1 VREYF
6 DYLPET
12 GRLVRI
18 KNKTSGRI
26 GKIVGRIEGNKG
38 CQYRRVPFLNSS
50 WPASWMV
57 WAWHHGSFPN
67 EMLARRNGD
76 SLDDSIENLALW
88 TELRR
93 PVKVAHDLPSEDQPD
108 TMLGDLPE
116 AFNTGIYE
124 IRNTKNGRRYIG
136 SAVNVSKRWRDHI
149 RQLEDGRHHSRFMQR
164 CWNKNGSDCF
174 IFRVLLAC
182 EKNDLLMYE
191 QRAID
196 TIQPQ
201 YNSAPKAGSQ
211 LGLKMSDEAKA
222 KMAAAAR
229 RTKNFTGCT
238 HSEETKR
245 RISEKKR
252 GVKQNPDVVAK
263 RASSIRALKG
273 RHSAKKFTESQII
286 EIRARSDAG
295 EKNIVIAREYGVS
308 DSVICEIKNRKA
320 YRWVD

>member
-1 VREYF
+1 
-6 DYLPET
+6 
-12 GRLVRI
+12 
-18 KNKTSGRI
+18 
-26 GKIVGRIEGNKG
+26 
-38 CQYRRVPFLNSS
+38 
-50 WPASWMV
+50 
-57 WAWHHGSFPN
+57 
-67 EMLARRNGD
+67 
-76 SLDDSIENLALW
+76 
-88 TELRR
+88 
-93 PVKVAHDLPSEDQPD
+93 
-108 TMLGDLPE
+108 MLGDLPE